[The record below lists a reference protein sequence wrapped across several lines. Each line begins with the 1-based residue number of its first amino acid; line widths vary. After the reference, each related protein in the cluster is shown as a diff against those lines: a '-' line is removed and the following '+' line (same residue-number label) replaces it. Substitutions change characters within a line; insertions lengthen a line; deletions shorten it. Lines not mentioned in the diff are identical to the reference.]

1 MHTVEDIT
9 RIFSAPY
16 NGWQPDPNKYLG
28 RYNTLLS
35 GLFRESSFL
44 VTFPKENRME
54 VVVCTRH
61 IPYQPVLLFLM
72 LDEKASWEDYVA
84 ADGMMKKLLVGADV
98 LDIKKVHG
106 VCVSGTR
113 VAFYSYDREQQ
124 VITPDHG
131 YVFLDQDLRVVD
143 GAAGMVEVAEDVKR
157 MCRELIGKL
166 K

>member
-16 NGWQPDPNKYLG
+16 NGRQPDRNKYLG

-61 IPYQPVLLFLM
+61 IPDPKPVLLFLM

-84 ADGMMKKLLVGADV
+84 ADGKMKKLLVGADV
-98 LDIKKVHG
+98 LDIQNVHG

-113 VAFYSYDREQQ
+113 ATIESNKSL
-124 VITPDHG
+124 H
-131 YVFLDQDLRVVD
+131 
-143 GAAGMVEVAEDVKR
+143 
-157 MCRELIGKL
+157 LIMGTCFWIRI
-166 K
+166 